1 MSHFETLVKERR
13 SAVNFLPNHP
23 ISEKELNEIFELV
36 KFGPSAFNLQHP
48 HYIVVTNPEIKEQ
61 LREAANGQYKVHSAS
76 AVMVVT
82 GDKLAY
88 KDAARIYEGLLML
101 GVISKDEYDL
111 QIEDV
116 TKMYT
121 SRGEDFQR
129 DEAIRNASLSA
140 MLFMLAAKDKGWDT
154 CPMIGFDPEKVRE
167 ILNIEEQYEI
177 ALMITIGKEK
187 VSSRPP
193 RGYRKP
199 VTEFVTYVE

>member
-1 MSHFETLVKERR
+1 MLTFDPKTIEERQ
-13 SAVNFLPNHP
+13 NYKFL
-23 ISEKELNEIFELV
+23 
-36 KFGPSAFNLQHP
+36 
-48 HYIVVTNPEIKEQ
+48 
-61 LREAANGQYKVHSAS
+61 
-76 AVMVVT
+76 
-82 GDKLAY
+82 
-88 KDAARIYEGLLML
+88 
-101 GVISKDEYDL
+101 
-111 QIEDV
+111 

-129 DEAIRNASLSA
+129 DEVIRNASLSA

-154 CPMIGFDPEKVRE
+154 CPMIGFDPDKVRE
-167 ILNIEEQYEI
+167 ILNIDEQYEI